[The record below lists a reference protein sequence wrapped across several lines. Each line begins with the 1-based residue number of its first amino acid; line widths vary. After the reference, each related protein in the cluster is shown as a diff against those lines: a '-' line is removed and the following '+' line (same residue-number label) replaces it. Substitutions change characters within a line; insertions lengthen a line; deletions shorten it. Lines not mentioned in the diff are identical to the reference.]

1 MLVMWDGLREFWSK
15 VEDRIGHI
23 TNQWEVRVSRVAP
36 FERYAGGWM
45 QLINIIMWV
54 LVIE

>member
-1 MLVMWDGLREFWSK
+1 MWDGLREFWSK
-15 VEDRIGHI
+15 EEDRVGHI
-23 TNQWEVRVSRVAP
+23 SNQWEVRVSRVAS
-36 FERYAGGWM
+36 FGRYAGGWI